1 MQMGKMVWK
10 LVRESF
16 LGGVM
21 TWLVSF
27 MVQGD
32 GNVQMHGDV
41 SQALE

>member
-1 MQMGKMVWK
+1 MGEMVQK

-16 LGGVM
+16 LGGEM

-27 MVQGD
+27 MVVQGD

-41 SQALE
+41 S